1 MRAAHFIGDF
11 GNPFYTEERQRDVWN
26 EASAFGLQ
34 VAVWLTLIA
43 SMVTVWLVGRPA
55 VPYVL
60 AAVGL
65 IGLVCLLTI
74 AYAQRLGVSVTTTQ
88 RVLRLRLIPYLAGGG
103 WPPCRSRQKRRRL
116 LGFVCDRYGDGSR
129 RGDRDHC
136 GPGAATPITLTP
148 ASVRRLIA
156 DRLRDHALC
165 AQARGGAGLPAL
177 NEELTELSV
186 IDGGKA
192 HQHARM
198 PVIVG
203 GREELAAVGGQQ
215 ARLVLDACAPEHHT
229 PGCSWIRAK
238 SLSWTRNPGIP

>member
-1 MRAAHFIGDF
+1 MRVAHFIGDF

-88 RVLRLRLIPYLAGGG
+88 RVLRLRLIPYLLVVAGLLVGVARSAGGYSVSFVIG
-103 WPPCRSRQKRRRL
+103 TAMGAVVAIGTTAVLGRRHRS
-116 LGFVCDRYGDGSR
+116 
-129 RGDRDHC
+129 
-136 GPGAATPITLTP
+136 P
-148 ASVRRLIA
+148 
-156 DRLRDHALC
+156 
-165 AQARGGAGLPAL
+165 
-177 NEELTELSV
+177 
-186 IDGGKA
+186 
-192 HQHARM
+192 
-198 PVIVG
+198 
-203 GREELAAVGGQQ
+203 
-215 ARLVLDACAPEHHT
+215 
-229 PGCSWIRAK
+229 
-238 SLSWTRNPGIP
+238 